1 MLRLCYRGRSRWCC
15 TGRRS
20 TRSANLLHCR
30 CLKNLS
36 LIGEAKQCYFYF
48 HVFFINEENGFFQVG
63 GSSSVSRV
71 TSRQSSTC
79 STIGVTHCNVLL
91 LILTHQD
98 QHEDDHHDQHE
109 DDHHEDD
116 HQDQHEDDKYSHP
129 QLPGVHGYWASTLE
143 ELREEPDPR

>member
-1 MLRLCYRGRSRWCC
+1 MKKTVC
-15 TGRRS
+15 
-20 TRSANLLHCR
+20 
-30 CLKNLS
+30 
-36 LIGEAKQCYFYF
+36 
-48 HVFFINEENGFFQVG
+48 QVG

-116 HQDQHEDDKYSHP
+116 HQDQHEDDHHDHHEDDHQDQHEDDKYSHP